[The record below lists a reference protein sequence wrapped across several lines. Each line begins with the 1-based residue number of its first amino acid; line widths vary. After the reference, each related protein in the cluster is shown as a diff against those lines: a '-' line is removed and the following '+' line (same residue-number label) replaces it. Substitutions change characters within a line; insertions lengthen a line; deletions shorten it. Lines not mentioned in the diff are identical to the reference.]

1 MHAGACVR
9 LFLEITIFLN
19 LQAIC
24 GDPTT
29 PYQNAI
35 ARLKDR
41 QKDQSGFILKCSYS
55 RTGE

>member
-1 MHAGACVR
+1 V
-9 LFLEITIFLN
+9 FLEMLIFLN

-24 GDPTT
+24 GDPTS
-29 PYQNAI
+29 PHPNAI

-41 QKDQSGFILKCSYS
+41 QKDQSGFIVKCSYS